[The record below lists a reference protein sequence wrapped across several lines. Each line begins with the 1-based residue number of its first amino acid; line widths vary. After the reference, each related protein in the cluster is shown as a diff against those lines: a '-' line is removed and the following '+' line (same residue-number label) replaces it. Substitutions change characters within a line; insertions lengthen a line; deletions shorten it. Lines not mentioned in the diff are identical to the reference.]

1 MLTKSQADTGGN
13 MTELKEARE
22 KLFQR
27 NEVLHKVMRVGLG
40 ETAAPGYH
48 MRSLM
53 EDTTRRALS
62 EEYILQ
68 LAPEYKEFADAVR
81 KELAAMPH
89 PAHGSAIGADD
100 LWLWGGP
107 TPEWGGSMLPDT
119 LMRTAPTFNAENGV
133 YVYGATNE
141 EMIARHAGMKKLLA
155 MVTTTCRAPGQQPE
169 TNAEC
174 AEKLSRLSLKYPN
187 IKGGMMDDMTAQ
199 LDDVTPEKVEQIAT
213 VNKHL
218 KMHNPALELYGVVY
232 CHELGKKNFSQIHP
246 LLDGVNLWFWYQEEL
261 LEIERYVDLCR
272 ENFPGKKILMGL
284 FLHDYGT
291 ADAGALPELL
301 LHQLSHARAFLAEGK
316 INGLVILGDREIM
329 KWPEQAAAV
338 KGFLAGK

>member
-1 MLTKSQADTGGN
+1 MQD
-13 MTELKEARE
+13 LKEARE

-27 NEVLHKVMRVGLG
+27 NEELHRVMRVGLG
-40 ETAAPGYH
+40 ETAAPGYR

-53 EDTTRRALS
+53 EDPTRRPLS
-62 EEYILQ
+62 EEYIVQ
-68 LAPEYKEFADAVR
+68 LAPEYNEFADVVR
-81 KELAAMPH
+81 RKLASLPT
-89 PAHGSAIGADD
+89 PDHGDPISSEN

-107 TPEWGGSMLPDT
+107 TPEWGGSMQPET
-119 LMRTAPTFNAENGV
+119 LMRTAPTFSAENGV
-133 YVYGATNE
+133 YVYGATSD
-141 EMIARHAGMKKLLA
+141 EMLARHAGMKKLLA
-155 MVTTTCRAPGQQPE
+155 MVTNTCRAPGQQPE
-169 TNAEC
+169 TDAEC
-174 AEKLSRLSLKYPN
+174 AEKLSRLSLKFPN

-199 LDDVTPEKVEQIAT
+199 LDDVTPEKLEQVAA
-213 VNKHL
+213 VRKNL
-218 KMHNPALELYGVVY
+218 KMHNPDLELYGVVY
-232 CHELGKKNFSQIHP
+232 CHELGKKNYTELHP
-246 LLDGVNLWFWYQEEL
+246 LLDGVNLWFWNQEEL
-261 LEIERYVDLCR
+261 LEIEKYVTLCR

-301 LHQLSHARAFLAEGK
+301 LHQLSWARHYLTEGK